1 MENKT
6 VTVMEYYLPEG
17 TILDGRYRIIRVL
30 GCGGFGITYEAINE
44 NTNGRVAIKEFYNR
58 NYMGRINK
66 DIVLTDG
73 EMQVP
78 FQKAK
83 ERFLREARRLRD
95 YSSEPGV
102 VHIRNYFEQNNTA
115 YIVMEYIGGISLQEY
130 FDRKGRIEAGR
141 LFQLL
146 YPLMVTLEKIHKSGV
161 VHRDISPDNIKF
173 TDNPD
178 GAAGIKLIDF
188 GSARD
193 YMDDRTYT
201 IELKEGYAPP
211 EQYSGHEQ
219 GPWTDIYA
227 LCAVL
232 YCGITGQKPIRS
244 SIRKMKD
251 ELLMPSQMGIAI
263 DPKLEKILK
272 KGLNIEREKR
282 YQNLEEL
289 LTELKPILYPKK
301 KNTGDNKKGKIFLA
315 ASIAACVLVAG
326 GYGGWR
332 YYQDH
337 LAYFKFHGEKTE
349 TVLLTPYDDM
359 STKDY
364 KKNVKIIK
372 KRLDYLWRED
382 GYIFREKEDG
392 LEITTTLENY
402 KAENIDQDV
411 FETIRM
417 SVAQPLELNIT
428 VVSGDGYKA
437 RASKLEQD
445 EIISVKKKDGK
456 IPVEDRTPEDIY
468 SSDGLDAYVEVKI
481 TDEAAERI
489 RNDLQDIAGEK
500 DSYIMLVTDAG
511 TEYRSKRLLCT
522 DMNGDWTTYYCRVKK
537 DSRGWKALWK
547 TEKLS
552 DPFEISYEIQAD
564 WEEESGIWGEYQC
577 KEEDIQQPAVTMDYR
592 TASIMYWNNEA
603 MSGAGAWS
611 ELLYDIKTRMD
622 TLKIPYAVGIAP
634 DDTGKILI
642 KTAQKDMNPF
652 LEKMLTGPV
661 SVALESEDISQKED
675 IFSSAGEL
683 KLQEEEEGNYS
694 LVLSLSL
701 SDSEKEELKPLI
713 RTVQDSEDHRLY
725 LTVEGYRIAWTELE
739 SEEIPENIVF
749 RNNCYQNSEVFTQ
762 RDVPLLQMIITAME
776 QSRLAGYESY
786 TYARA
791 QYSSKNSIVDA
802 EPQQENEQYMPAS
815 EELENIKRGL
825 HKVNKNAEV
834 SESRGSTNRLDI
846 TLRYDMDKSYGAR
859 AVSDIEQLLE
869 TEKADL
875 KTYDEIVIY
884 PGYKDRGSGVR
895 FRRSNNLSGT
905 EVQNWKFMFY
915 RSGEGDEEESKMAEL
930 LKKSEPLKEYRTED
944 SFVGNQN
951 WWWYNID
958 LW

>member
-173 TDNPD
+173 TDDPD

-301 KNTGDNKKGKIFLA
+301 KNTGGNKKGKIFLA
-315 ASIAACVLVAG
+315 ASIAACVLAAG

-372 KRLDYLWRED
+372 KRLDYLWGEE
-382 GYIFREKEDG
+382 GYILREKEDG

-402 KAENIDQDV
+402 KAENIDKDV

-417 SVAQPLELNIT
+417 YVAEPLRLNFTAI
-428 VVSGDGYKA
+428 SGDDNEA
-437 RASKLEQD
+437 RFSTLERD
-445 EIISVKKKDGK
+445 EIVSVKKKEGE

-468 SSDGLDAYVEVKI
+468 SGDGLDAYIEVKI

-489 RNDLQDIAGEK
+489 RKDLQDIAEE
-500 DSYIMLVTDAG
+500 DNSYTMLVTDSG

-522 DMNGDWTTYYCRVKK
+522 DMNGDWTTFYCKVRKE
-537 DSRGWKALWK
+537 SSAWKALWK
-547 TEKLS
+547 TEELS
-552 DPFEISYEIQAD
+552 DPFQISYEIQAD
-564 WEEESGIWGEYQC
+564 WEEESGIWGKYQC
-577 KEEDIQQPAVTMDYR
+577 QEKDIQQPSVTMDYR
-592 TASIMYWNNEA
+592 ITSIMYWDNEG
-603 MSGAGAWS
+603 MDSAGAWS
-611 ELLYDIKTRMD
+611 ELLYDVKTRID
-622 TLKIPYAVGIAP
+622 ALKIPYAVGIAP
-634 DDTGKILI
+634 DDTGRILI

-652 LEKMLTGPV
+652 LAEMLTGLV
-661 SVALESEDISQKED
+661 SVALESEDISQKMD
-675 IFSSAGEL
+675 IYSSIGSL
-683 KLQEEEEGNYS
+683 KLQEEEDGSYS
-694 LVLSLSL
+694 ICLKLSLT
-701 SDSEKEELKPLI
+701 DSIREEMETLRK
-713 RTVQDSEDHRLY
+713 TVQQSENHRLY
-725 LTVEGYRIAWTELE
+725 LTVEGYRIAWTELK
-739 SEEIPENIVF
+739 SEEIPETLVF
-749 RNNCYQNSEVFTQ
+749 RNNCYGNSAIFTKS
-762 RDVPLLQMIITAME
+762 DVPLLQMIITAME
-776 QSRLAGYESY
+776 QSSLAGYESY
-786 TYARA
+786 GYARS
-791 QYSSKNSIVDA
+791 QYSSKDSVVNEEA
-802 EPQQENEQYMPAS
+802 EVENEEYMPMS
-815 EELENIKRGL
+815 KELENIKKGI
-825 HKVNKNAEV
+825 HKFNKNAEV
-834 SESRGSTNRLDI
+834 TENRGSKNRLDI
-846 TLRYDMDKSYGAR
+846 TLRYDLNKSYATK
-859 AVSDIEQLLE
+859 VISDIEQLLE
-869 TEKADL
+869 TEKDNL
-875 KTYDEIVIY
+875 KIYDDIVIY
-884 PGYKDRGSGVR
+884 PGYKNRGSGVQ
-895 FRRSNNLSGT
+895 FRRSGGISGT
-905 EVQNWKFMFY
+905 AIENWKMLYY
-915 RSGEGDEEESKMAEL
+915 RAGKDNEEEGKMAEL
-930 LKKSEPLKEYRTED
+930 LEKSESLKEYRTED
-944 SFVGNQN
+944 SFVENQN
-951 WWWYNID
+951 WWWFYSD

>member
-58 NYMGRINK
+58 NYMGRINE

-219 GPWTDIYA
+219 GPWTDVYA

-232 YCGITGQKPIRS
+232 YRGITGQKPIRS
-244 SIRKMKD
+244 LIRKLND

-272 KGLNIEREKR
+272 KGLNIEKEKR

-301 KNTGDNKKGKIFLA
+301 KNTGGNKKGKIFLA
-315 ASIAACVLVAG
+315 ASIAACVLAAG

-372 KRLDYLWRED
+372 KRLDYLWGEE
-382 GYIFREKEDG
+382 GYILREKEDG
-392 LEITTTLENY
+392 LEITTTLASYE
-402 KAENIDQDV
+402 AENIDRDV
-411 FETIRM
+411 FETMRLA
-417 SVAQPLELNIT
+417 VAQPLELNIIA
-428 VVSGDGYKA
+428 VSGDGYKA
-437 RASKLEQD
+437 RASKLGQD
-445 EIISVKKKDGK
+445 EVISAQKKEGE

-468 SSDGLDAYVEVKI
+468 SSDGLEAYVEVKI

-500 DSYIMLVTDAG
+500 DSYIMLVTDPG

-522 DMNGDWTTYYCRVKK
+522 DMNGDWTTYYCRVNKA
-537 DSRGWKALWK
+537 SRGWKALWK
-547 TEKLS
+547 TERLS

-564 WEEESGIWGEYQC
+564 WEEESGIWGKYQC
-577 KEEDIQQPAVTMDYR
+577 KEDEIQQPAVTMDYR
-592 TASIMYWNNEA
+592 TTSIMYWNNEA

-622 TLKIPYAVGIAP
+622 TLKIPYAVGTAP
-634 DDTGKILI
+634 DDTGRILI

-652 LEKMLTGPV
+652 LEKMLTGSV

-675 IFSSAGEL
+675 IFYTTGEL
-683 KLQEEEEGNYS
+683 KLQEEDGDYS
-694 LVLSLSL
+694 VVLSLSL
-701 SDSEKEELKPLI
+701 SESKKEELKPLFK
-713 RTVQDSEDHRLY
+713 TVQDSEDHRLY
-725 LTVEGYRIAWTELE
+725 LTVEGYRIAWAELE
-739 SEEIPENIVF
+739 SGEIPENIVF
-749 RNNCYQNSEVFTQ
+749 RNNCYRNAKAFTQ
-762 RDVPLLQMIITAME
+762 SDVPLLQMIITAME

-786 TYARA
+786 IHARS
-791 QYSSKNSIVDA
+791 QYSSKNGIVDA
-802 EPQQENEQYMPAS
+802 EPQQENEQYMPVS
-815 EELENIKRGL
+815 EELENIKKGL
-825 HKVNKNAEV
+825 HKFNKNAEV
-834 SESRGSTNRLDI
+834 SEDRGSTNRLVI
-846 TLRYDMDKSYGAR
+846 TLRYDIDKSYGVK

-875 KTYDEIVIY
+875 KIYDDIVIY
-884 PGYKDRGSGVR
+884 PGYKNRGSGVR

-915 RSGEGDEEESKMAEL
+915 KSGEGDEEESKMAEL

>member
-58 NYMGRINK
+58 NYMGRINE

-115 YIVMEYIGGISLQEY
+115 YIVMEYIGGMSLQEY

-173 TDNPD
+173 TDDPD

-219 GPWTDIYA
+219 GPWTDVYA

-232 YCGITGQKPIRS
+232 YRGITGQKPIRS
-244 SIRKMKD
+244 LLRKIKD
-251 ELLMPSQMGIAI
+251 ELLMPSQMGIPI

-272 KGLNIEREKR
+272 KGLNIEKEKR

-289 LTELKPILYPKK
+289 LAELKPILYPKK
-301 KNTGDNKKGKIFLA
+301 KNTGGNKKGKIFLA
-315 ASIAACVLVAG
+315 TSIAACVLAAG

-372 KRLDYLWRED
+372 KRLDYLWGED

-411 FETIRM
+411 FETMRLA
-417 SVAQPLELNIT
+417 VAQPLELNIIAI
-428 VVSGDGYKA
+428 SGDGYKA
-437 RASKLEQD
+437 RASKLGPD
-445 EIISVKKKDGK
+445 EVISAKKKEGE

-468 SSDGLDAYVEVKI
+468 SSDGLEAYVEVKI

-500 DSYIMLVTDAG
+500 DSYIMLVTDPG

-522 DMNGDWTTYYCRVKK
+522 DMNGDWTTYYCRVNK

-547 TEKLS
+547 TERLS

-564 WEEESGIWGEYQC
+564 WEEESGIWGKYQC
-577 KEEDIQQPAVTMDYR
+577 KEDEIHQPSVTMDYR
-592 TASIMYWNNEA
+592 TTSIMYWNNEA

-611 ELLYDIKTRMD
+611 ELLYDIKTRLD
-622 TLKIPYAVGIAP
+622 TLKIPYAVGTAP

-652 LEKMLTGPV
+652 LEKMLTGSV

-675 IFSSAGEL
+675 IFSTTGEL
-683 KLQEEEEGNYS
+683 KLQEEDGNYS
-694 LVLSLSL
+694 VVLSLSL
-701 SDSEKEELKPLI
+701 SESKKEELKPLFK
-713 RTVQDSEDHRLY
+713 TVQDSEDHRLY
-725 LTVEGYRIAWTELE
+725 LTVEGYRIAWAELE
-739 SEEIPENIVF
+739 SGEIPENIVF
-749 RNNCYQNSEVFTQ
+749 RNNCYRNAEAFTQ
-762 RDVPLLQMIITAME
+762 SDVPLLQMIITAME

-786 TYARA
+786 IHARS
-791 QYSSKNSIVDA
+791 QYSSKNGVVDA
-802 EPQQENEQYMPAS
+802 EPQQENEQYMPVS
-815 EELENIKRGL
+815 EELENIKKGL
-825 HKVNKNAEV
+825 YKFNKNAEV
-834 SESRGSTNRLDI
+834 SEDRGSTNRLDI
-846 TLRYDMDKSYGAR
+846 TLRYDIDKSYGVK

-875 KTYDEIVIY
+875 KIYDDIVIY
-884 PGYKDRGSGVR
+884 PGYKNRGSGVR
-895 FRRSNNLSGT
+895 FRRSDNLSGT
-905 EVQNWKFMFY
+905 EVQNWEFMFY
-915 RSGEGDEEESKMAEL
+915 RSGEDDEEENKMAEL
-930 LKKSEPLKEYRTED
+930 LEKSEPLKEYRTED
-944 SFVGNQN
+944 SFVKNQN

>member
-17 TILDGRYRIIRVL
+17 TILDGRYQIIRVL

-58 NYMGRINK
+58 NYMGRINE

-73 EMQVP
+73 EMQAP

-130 FDRKGRIEAGR
+130 FERKGRIEAGR

-173 TDNPD
+173 TDDPD

-219 GPWTDIYA
+219 GPWTDVYA

-232 YCGITGQKPIRS
+232 YRGITGQKPIRS
-244 SIRKMKD
+244 LLRKIKD
-251 ELLMPSQMGIAI
+251 ELLMPSQMGIPI

-272 KGLNIEREKR
+272 KGLNIEKEKR

-289 LTELKPILYPKK
+289 LAELKPILYPKK
-301 KNTGDNKKGKIFLA
+301 KNTGGNKKGKIFLA
-315 ASIAACVLVAG
+315 ASIAACVLAAG

-372 KRLDYLWRED
+372 KRLDYLWGEE
-382 GYIFREKEDG
+382 GYILREKEDG
-392 LEITTTLENY
+392 LEITTTLASYE
-402 KAENIDQDV
+402 AENIDQDV
-411 FETIRM
+411 FETMRLA
-417 SVAQPLELNIT
+417 VAQPLELNIIAI
-428 VVSGDGYKA
+428 SGDGYKA
-437 RASKLEQD
+437 RASKLGPD
-445 EIISVKKKDGK
+445 EVISAKKKEGE

-468 SSDGLDAYVEVKI
+468 SSDGLEAYVEVKI

-500 DSYIMLVTDAG
+500 DSYIMLVTDPG

-522 DMNGDWTTYYCRVKK
+522 DMNGDWTTYYCRVNK

-547 TEKLS
+547 TERLS

-564 WEEESGIWGEYQC
+564 WEEESGIWGKYQC
-577 KEEDIQQPAVTMDYR
+577 KEDEIHQPSVTMDYR
-592 TASIMYWNNEA
+592 TTSIMYWNNEA

-611 ELLYDIKTRMD
+611 ELLYDIKTRLD
-622 TLKIPYAVGIAP
+622 TLKIPYAVGTAP

-652 LEKMLTGPV
+652 LEKMLTGSV

-675 IFSSAGEL
+675 IFSTTGEL
-683 KLQEEEEGNYS
+683 KLQEEDGNYS
-694 LVLSLSL
+694 VVLSLSL
-701 SDSEKEELKPLI
+701 SESKKEELKPLFK
-713 RTVQDSEDHRLY
+713 TVQDSEDHRLY
-725 LTVEGYRIAWTELE
+725 LTVEGYRIAWAELE
-739 SEEIPENIVF
+739 SGEIPENIVF
-749 RNNCYQNSEVFTQ
+749 RNNCYRNAEAFTQ
-762 RDVPLLQMIITAME
+762 SDVPLLQMIITAME

-786 TYARA
+786 IHARS
-791 QYSSKNSIVDA
+791 QYSSKNGIVDA
-802 EPQQENEQYMPAS
+802 EPQQQNEQYMPVS
-815 EELENIKRGL
+815 EELENIKKGL
-825 HKVNKNAEV
+825 HKFNKNAEV
-834 SESRGSTNRLDI
+834 SEDRGSTNRLDI
-846 TLRYDMDKSYGAR
+846 TLRYDIDKSYGVK

-875 KTYDEIVIY
+875 KIYDDIVIY
-884 PGYKDRGSGVR
+884 PGYKNRGSGVR
-895 FRRSNNLSGT
+895 FRRSDNLSGT
-905 EVQNWKFMFY
+905 EVQNWEFMFY
-915 RSGEGDEEESKMAEL
+915 RSGEDDEEENKMAEL
-930 LKKSEPLKEYRTED
+930 LEKSEPLKEYRTED
-944 SFVGNQN
+944 SFVKNQN

>member
-115 YIVMEYIGGISLQEY
+115 YIVMEYIGGMSLQEY
-130 FDRKGRIEAGR
+130 FNRKGRIEAGR

-173 TDNPD
+173 TDDPD

-219 GPWTDIYA
+219 GPWTDVYA

-232 YCGITGQKPIRS
+232 YRGITGQKPIRS
-244 SIRKMKD
+244 LLRKIKD
-251 ELLMPSQMGIAI
+251 ELLMPSQMGIPI

-272 KGLNIEREKR
+272 KGLNIEKEKR

-289 LTELKPILYPKK
+289 LAELKPILYPKK
-301 KNTGDNKKGKIFLA
+301 KNTGGNKKGKIFLA
-315 ASIAACVLVAG
+315 ASIAACVLAAG

-372 KRLDYLWRED
+372 KRLDYLWGEE
-382 GYIFREKEDG
+382 GYILREKEDG
-392 LEITTTLENY
+392 LEITTTLASYE
-402 KAENIDQDV
+402 AENIDQDV
-411 FETIRM
+411 FETMRLA
-417 SVAQPLELNIT
+417 VAQPLELNIIAI
-428 VVSGDGYKA
+428 SGDGYKA
-437 RASKLEQD
+437 RASKLGPD
-445 EIISVKKKDGK
+445 EVISAKKKEGE

-468 SSDGLDAYVEVKI
+468 SSDGLEAYVEVKI

-500 DSYIMLVTDAG
+500 DSYIMLVTDPG

-522 DMNGDWTTYYCRVKK
+522 DMNGDWTTYYCRVNK

-547 TEKLS
+547 TERLS

-564 WEEESGIWGEYQC
+564 WEEESGIWGKYQC
-577 KEEDIQQPAVTMDYR
+577 KEDEIHQPSVTMDYR
-592 TASIMYWNNEA
+592 TTSIMYWNNEA

-611 ELLYDIKTRMD
+611 ELLYDIKTRLD
-622 TLKIPYAVGIAP
+622 TLKIPYAVGTAP

-652 LEKMLTGPV
+652 LEKMLTGSV

-675 IFSSAGEL
+675 IFSTTGEL
-683 KLQEEEEGNYS
+683 KLQEEDGNYS
-694 LVLSLSL
+694 VVLSLSL
-701 SDSEKEELKPLI
+701 SESKKEELKPLFK
-713 RTVQDSEDHRLY
+713 TVQDSEDHRLY
-725 LTVEGYRIAWTELE
+725 LTVEGYRIAWAELE
-739 SEEIPENIVF
+739 SGEIPENIVF
-749 RNNCYQNSEVFTQ
+749 RNNCYRNAEAFTQ
-762 RDVPLLQMIITAME
+762 SDVPLLQMIITAME

-786 TYARA
+786 IHARS
-791 QYSSKNSIVDA
+791 QYSSKNGVVDA
-802 EPQQENEQYMPAS
+802 EPQQENEQYMPVS
-815 EELENIKRGL
+815 EELENIKKGL
-825 HKVNKNAEV
+825 YKFNKNAEV
-834 SESRGSTNRLDI
+834 SEDRGSTNRLDI
-846 TLRYDMDKSYGAR
+846 TLRYDIDKSYGVK

-875 KTYDEIVIY
+875 KIYDDIVIY
-884 PGYKDRGSGVR
+884 PGYKNRGSGVR
-895 FRRSNNLSGT
+895 FRRSDNLSGT
-905 EVQNWKFMFY
+905 EVQNWEFMFY
-915 RSGEGDEEESKMAEL
+915 RSGEDDEEENKIAEL
-930 LKKSEPLKEYRTED
+930 LEKSEPLKEYRTED
-944 SFVGNQN
+944 SFVKNQN

>member
-115 YIVMEYIGGISLQEY
+115 YIVMEYIGGMSLQEY
-130 FDRKGRIEAGR
+130 FNRKGRIEAGR

-173 TDNPD
+173 TDDPD

-219 GPWTDIYA
+219 GPWTDVYA

-232 YCGITGQKPIRS
+232 YRGITGQKPIRS
-244 SIRKMKD
+244 LLRKIKD
-251 ELLMPSQMGIAI
+251 ELLMPSQMGIPI

-272 KGLNIEREKR
+272 KGLNIEKEKR

-289 LTELKPILYPKK
+289 LAELKPILYPKK
-301 KNTGDNKKGKIFLA
+301 KNTGGNKKGKIFLA
-315 ASIAACVLVAG
+315 ASIAACVLAAG

-372 KRLDYLWRED
+372 KRLDYLWGEE
-382 GYIFREKEDG
+382 GYILREKEDG
-392 LEITTTLENY
+392 LEITTTLASYE
-402 KAENIDQDV
+402 AENIDQDV
-411 FETIRM
+411 FETMRLA
-417 SVAQPLELNIT
+417 VAQPLELNIIAI
-428 VVSGDGYKA
+428 SGDGYKA
-437 RASKLEQD
+437 RASKLGPD
-445 EIISVKKKDGK
+445 EVISAKKKEGE

-468 SSDGLDAYVEVKI
+468 SSDGLEAYVEVKI

-522 DMNGDWTTYYCRVKK
+522 DMNGDWTTYYCRVNK

-547 TEKLS
+547 TERLS

-564 WEEESGIWGEYQC
+564 WEEESGIWGKYQC
-577 KEEDIQQPAVTMDYR
+577 KEDEIHQPSVTMDYR
-592 TASIMYWNNEA
+592 TTSIMYWNNEA

-611 ELLYDIKTRMD
+611 ELLYDIKTRLD
-622 TLKIPYAVGIAP
+622 TLKIPYAVGTAP

-652 LEKMLTGPV
+652 LEKMLTGSV

-675 IFSSAGEL
+675 IFSTTGEL
-683 KLQEEEEGNYS
+683 KLQEEDGNYS
-694 LVLSLSL
+694 VVLSLSL
-701 SDSEKEELKPLI
+701 SESKKEELKPLFK
-713 RTVQDSEDHRLY
+713 TVQDSEDHRLY
-725 LTVEGYRIAWTELE
+725 LTVEGYRIAWAELE
-739 SEEIPENIVF
+739 SGEIPENIVF
-749 RNNCYQNSEVFTQ
+749 RNNCYRNAEAFTQ
-762 RDVPLLQMIITAME
+762 SDVPLLQMIITAME

-786 TYARA
+786 IHARS
-791 QYSSKNSIVDA
+791 QYSSKNGVVDA
-802 EPQQENEQYMPAS
+802 EPQQENEQYMPVS
-815 EELENIKRGL
+815 EELENIKKGL
-825 HKVNKNAEV
+825 YKFNKNAEV
-834 SESRGSTNRLDI
+834 SEDRGSTNRLDI
-846 TLRYDMDKSYGAR
+846 TLRYDIDKSYGVK

-875 KTYDEIVIY
+875 KIYDDIVIY
-884 PGYKDRGSGVR
+884 PGYKNRGSGVR
-895 FRRSNNLSGT
+895 FRRSDNLSGT
-905 EVQNWKFMFY
+905 EVQNWEFMFY
-915 RSGEGDEEESKMAEL
+915 RSGEDDEEENKIAEL
-930 LKKSEPLKEYRTED
+930 LEKSEPLKEYRTED
-944 SFVGNQN
+944 SFVKNQN

>member
-115 YIVMEYIGGISLQEY
+115 YIVMEYIGGMSLQEY

-173 TDNPD
+173 TDDPD

-219 GPWTDIYA
+219 GPWTDVYA

-232 YCGITGQKPIRS
+232 YRGITGQKPIRS
-244 SIRKMKD
+244 LLRKIKD
-251 ELLMPSQMGIAI
+251 ELLMPSQMGIPI

-272 KGLNIEREKR
+272 KGLNIEKEKR

-289 LTELKPILYPKK
+289 LAELKPILYPKK
-301 KNTGDNKKGKIFLA
+301 KNTGGNKKGKIFLA
-315 ASIAACVLVAG
+315 ASIAACVLAAG

-372 KRLDYLWRED
+372 KRLDYLWGEE
-382 GYIFREKEDG
+382 GYILREKEDG
-392 LEITTTLENY
+392 LEITTTLASYE
-402 KAENIDQDV
+402 AENIDQDV
-411 FETIRM
+411 FETMRLA
-417 SVAQPLELNIT
+417 VAQPLELNIIAI
-428 VVSGDGYKA
+428 SGDGYKA
-437 RASKLEQD
+437 RASKLGPD
-445 EIISVKKKDGK
+445 EVISAKKKEGE

-468 SSDGLDAYVEVKI
+468 SSDGLEAYVEVKI

-500 DSYIMLVTDAG
+500 DSYIMLVTDPG

-522 DMNGDWTTYYCRVKK
+522 DMNGDWTTYYCRVNK

-547 TEKLS
+547 TERLS

-564 WEEESGIWGEYQC
+564 WEEESGIWGKYQC
-577 KEEDIQQPAVTMDYR
+577 KEDEIHQPSVTMDYR
-592 TASIMYWNNEA
+592 TTSIMYWNNEA

-611 ELLYDIKTRMD
+611 ELLYDIKTRLD
-622 TLKIPYAVGIAP
+622 TLKIPYAVGTAP

-652 LEKMLTGPV
+652 LEKMLTGSV
-661 SVALESEDISQKED
+661 SVALESEDISQKKD
-675 IFSSAGEL
+675 IFYTTGEL
-683 KLQEEEEGNYS
+683 KLQEEDGNYS
-694 LVLSLSL
+694 VVLSLSL
-701 SDSEKEELKPLI
+701 SESTKEELKPLFK
-713 RTVQDSEDHRLY
+713 TVQDSEDHRLY
-725 LTVEGYRIAWTELE
+725 LTVEGYRIAWAELE
-739 SEEIPENIVF
+739 SGEIPENIVF
-749 RNNCYQNSEVFTQ
+749 RNNCYRNAEAFTQ
-762 RDVPLLQMIITAME
+762 SDVPLLQMIITAME

-786 TYARA
+786 IHARS
-791 QYSSKNSIVDA
+791 QYSSKNGVVDA
-802 EPQQENEQYMPAS
+802 EPQQENEQYMPVS
-815 EELENIKRGL
+815 EELENIKKGL
-825 HKVNKNAEV
+825 YKFNKNAEV
-834 SESRGSTNRLDI
+834 SEDRGSTNRLDI
-846 TLRYDMDKSYGAR
+846 TLRYDIDKSYGVK

-875 KTYDEIVIY
+875 KIYDDIVIY
-884 PGYKDRGSGVR
+884 PGYKNRGSGVR
-895 FRRSNNLSGT
+895 FRRSDNLSGT
-905 EVQNWKFMFY
+905 EVQNWEFMFY
-915 RSGEGDEEESKMAEL
+915 RSGEDDEEENKIAEL
-930 LKKSEPLKEYRTED
+930 LEKSEPLKEYRTED
-944 SFVGNQN
+944 SFVKNQN

>member
-6 VTVMEYYLPEG
+6 VTIMEYYLSEG
-17 TILDGRYRIIRVL
+17 TILDGRYRIVRVL

-115 YIVMEYIGGISLQEY
+115 YIVMEYIGGMSLQEY

-173 TDNPD
+173 TDDPD

-219 GPWTDIYA
+219 GPWTDVYA

-232 YCGITGQKPIRS
+232 YRGITGQKPIRS
-244 SIRKMKD
+244 LLRKIKD
-251 ELLMPSQMGIAI
+251 ELLMPSQMGIPI

-272 KGLNIEREKR
+272 KGLNIEKEKR

-289 LTELKPILYPKK
+289 LAELKPILYPKK
-301 KNTGDNKKGKIFLA
+301 KNTGGNKKGKIFLA
-315 ASIAACVLVAG
+315 TSIAACVLAAG

-372 KRLDYLWRED
+372 KRLDYLWGED

-411 FETIRM
+411 FETMRLA
-417 SVAQPLELNIT
+417 VAQPLELNIIAI
-428 VVSGDGYKA
+428 SGDGYKA
-437 RASKLEQD
+437 RASKLGPD
-445 EIISVKKKDGK
+445 EVISAKKKEGE

-468 SSDGLDAYVEVKI
+468 SSDGLEAYVEVKI

-500 DSYIMLVTDAG
+500 DSYIMLVTDPG

-522 DMNGDWTTYYCRVKK
+522 DMNGDWTTYYCRVNK

-547 TEKLS
+547 TERLS

-564 WEEESGIWGEYQC
+564 WEEESGIWGKYQC
-577 KEEDIQQPAVTMDYR
+577 KEDEIHQPSVTMDYR
-592 TASIMYWNNEA
+592 TTSIMYWNNEA

-611 ELLYDIKTRMD
+611 ELLYDIKTRLD
-622 TLKIPYAVGIAP
+622 TLKIPYAVGTAP

-652 LEKMLTGPV
+652 LEKMLTGSV

-675 IFSSAGEL
+675 IFSTTGEL
-683 KLQEEEEGNYS
+683 KLQEEDGNYS
-694 LVLSLSL
+694 VVLSLSL
-701 SDSEKEELKPLI
+701 SESKKEELKPLFK
-713 RTVQDSEDHRLY
+713 TVQDSEDHRLY
-725 LTVEGYRIAWTELE
+725 LTVEGYRIAWAELE
-739 SEEIPENIVF
+739 SGEIPENIVF
-749 RNNCYQNSEVFTQ
+749 RNNCYRNAEAFTQ
-762 RDVPLLQMIITAME
+762 SDVPLLQMIITAME

-786 TYARA
+786 IHARS
-791 QYSSKNSIVDA
+791 QYSSKNGVVDA
-802 EPQQENEQYMPAS
+802 EPQQENEQYMPVS
-815 EELENIKRGL
+815 EELENIKKGL
-825 HKVNKNAEV
+825 YKFNKNAEV
-834 SESRGSTNRLDI
+834 SEDRGSTNRLDI
-846 TLRYDMDKSYGAR
+846 TLRYDIDKSYGVK

-875 KTYDEIVIY
+875 KIYDDIVIY
-884 PGYKDRGSGVR
+884 PGYKNRGSGVR
-895 FRRSNNLSGT
+895 FRRSDNLSGT
-905 EVQNWKFMFY
+905 EVQNWEFMFY
-915 RSGEGDEEESKMAEL
+915 RSGEDDEEENKMAEL
-930 LKKSEPLKEYRTED
+930 LEKSEPLKEYRTED
-944 SFVGNQN
+944 SFVKNQN

>member
-73 EMQVP
+73 EMQAP

-173 TDNPD
+173 TDDPD

-219 GPWTDIYA
+219 GPWTDVYA

-232 YCGITGQKPIRS
+232 YRGITGQKPIRS
-244 SIRKMKD
+244 LLRKIKD
-251 ELLMPSQMGIAI
+251 ELLMPSQMGIPI

-272 KGLNIEREKR
+272 KGLNIEKEKR

-289 LTELKPILYPKK
+289 LAELKPILYPKK
-301 KNTGDNKKGKIFLA
+301 KNIGGNKKGKIFLA
-315 ASIAACVLVAG
+315 TSIAACVLAAG

-372 KRLDYLWRED
+372 KRLNYLWGEE
-382 GYIFREKEDG
+382 GYILREKEDG
-392 LEITTTLENY
+392 LEITTTLASYE
-402 KAENIDQDV
+402 AENIDQDV
-411 FETIRM
+411 FETMRLA
-417 SVAQPLELNIT
+417 VAQPLELNIIAI
-428 VVSGDGYKA
+428 SGDGYKA
-437 RASKLEQD
+437 RASKLGPD
-445 EIISVKKKDGK
+445 EVISAKKKEGE

-468 SSDGLDAYVEVKI
+468 SSDGLEAYVEVKI

-500 DSYIMLVTDAG
+500 DSYIMLVTDPG

-522 DMNGDWTTYYCRVKK
+522 DMNGDWTTYYCRVNK

-547 TEKLS
+547 TERLS

-564 WEEESGIWGEYQC
+564 WEEESGIWGKYQC

-592 TASIMYWNNEA
+592 TTSIMYWNNEA

-611 ELLYDIKTRMD
+611 ELLYDIKTRLD
-622 TLKIPYAVGIAP
+622 TLKIPYAVGTAP

-652 LEKMLTGPV
+652 LEKMLTGSV
-661 SVALESEDISQKED
+661 SVALESEDISQKKD
-675 IFSSAGEL
+675 IFYTTGEL
-683 KLQEEEEGNYS
+683 KLQEEDGNYS

-701 SDSEKEELKPLI
+701 SESTKEELKPLFK
-713 RTVQDSEDHRLY
+713 TVQDSEDHRLY
-725 LTVEGYRIAWTELE
+725 LTVEGYRIAWAELE
-739 SEEIPENIVF
+739 SGEIPENIVF
-749 RNNCYQNSEVFTQ
+749 RNNCYRNAEAFTQ
-762 RDVPLLQMIITAME
+762 SDVPLLQMIITAME

-786 TYARA
+786 IHARS
-791 QYSSKNSIVDA
+791 QYSSKNGIVDA
-802 EPQQENEQYMPAS
+802 EPQQQNEQYMPVS
-815 EELENIKRGL
+815 EEMENIKKGL
-825 HKVNKNAEV
+825 YKFNKNAEV
-834 SESRGSTNRLDI
+834 SEDRGSTNRLDI
-846 TLRYDMDKSYGAR
+846 TLRYDIDKSYGVK

-905 EVQNWKFMFY
+905 EVQNWEFMFY
-915 RSGEGDEEESKMAEL
+915 RSGEDDEEENKMAEL
-930 LKKSEPLKEYRTED
+930 LEKSEPLKEYRTED
-944 SFVGNQN
+944 SFVKNQN

>member
-115 YIVMEYIGGISLQEY
+115 YIVMEYIGGISLQDY

-173 TDNPD
+173 TDDPD
-178 GAAGIKLIDF
+178 GVAGIKLIDF

-315 ASIAACVLVAG
+315 ASIAACVLAAG

-372 KRLDYLWRED
+372 KRLDYLWGEE
-382 GYIFREKEDG
+382 GYILREKEDG
-392 LEITTTLENY
+392 LEITTTLASYE
-402 KAENIDQDV
+402 AENIDQDV

-437 RASKLEQD
+437 RASKLGQD
-445 EIISVKKKDGK
+445 EVISAQKKEGE

-468 SSDGLDAYVEVKI
+468 SSDGLEAYVEVKI

-500 DSYIMLVTDAG
+500 DSYIMLVTDPG

-547 TEKLS
+547 TERLS

-564 WEEESGIWGEYQC
+564 WEEESGIWGKYQC
-577 KEEDIQQPAVTMDYR
+577 KEDEIHQPSVTMDYR
-592 TASIMYWNNEA
+592 TTSIMYWNNEA

-622 TLKIPYAVGIAP
+622 TLKIPYAVGTAP
-634 DDTGKILI
+634 DDTGRILI

-652 LEKMLTGPV
+652 LEKMLTGSV

-675 IFSSAGEL
+675 IFYTTGEL
-683 KLQEEEEGNYS
+683 KLQEEDGNYS
-694 LVLSLSL
+694 VVLSLSL
-701 SDSEKEELKPLI
+701 SESKKEELKPLFK
-713 RTVQDSEDHRLY
+713 TVQDSEDHRLY
-725 LTVEGYRIAWTELE
+725 LTVEGYRIAWAELE
-739 SEEIPENIVF
+739 SGEIPENIVF
-749 RNNCYQNSEVFTQ
+749 RNNCYRNAKAFTQ
-762 RDVPLLQMIITAME
+762 SDVPLLQMIITAME

-786 TYARA
+786 IHARS
-791 QYSSKNSIVDA
+791 QYSSKNGIVDA
-802 EPQQENEQYMPAS
+802 EPQQENEQYMPVS

-825 HKVNKNAEV
+825 HKFNKNAEV
-834 SESRGSTNRLDI
+834 SEDRGTSNQLNI
-846 TLRYDMDKSYGAR
+846 TLRYDINKSYGAR
-859 AVSDIEQLLE
+859 VVSDIEQLLE

-875 KTYDEIVIY
+875 KMYDDIVIY
-884 PGYKDRGSGVR
+884 PGYKNRGSGVR
-895 FRRSNNLSGT
+895 FRRSDNFSGT
-905 EVQNWKFMFY
+905 EVQNWEFMFY
-915 RSGEGDEEESKMAEL
+915 RSGEDDEEENKMAEL
-930 LKKSEPLKEYRTED
+930 LEKSEPLKEYRTED
-944 SFVGNQN
+944 SFVKNQN

>member
-73 EMQVP
+73 EMQAP

-173 TDNPD
+173 PDDPD

-219 GPWTDIYA
+219 GPWTDVYA

-232 YCGITGQKPIRS
+232 YRGITGQKPIRS
-244 SIRKMKD
+244 LLRKIKD
-251 ELLMPSQMGIAI
+251 ELLMPSQMGIPI

-272 KGLNIEREKR
+272 KGLNIEKEKR

-289 LTELKPILYPKK
+289 LAELKPILYPKK
-301 KNTGDNKKGKIFLA
+301 KNTGGNKKGKIFLA
-315 ASIAACVLVAG
+315 TSIAACVLAAG

-372 KRLDYLWRED
+372 KRLNYLWGEE
-382 GYIFREKEDG
+382 GYILREKEDG
-392 LEITTTLENY
+392 LEITTTLASYE
-402 KAENIDQDV
+402 AENIDQDV
-411 FETIRM
+411 FETMRLA
-417 SVAQPLELNIT
+417 VAQPLELNIIAI
-428 VVSGDGYKA
+428 SGDGYKA
-437 RASKLEQD
+437 RASKLGPD
-445 EIISVKKKDGK
+445 EVISAKKKEGE

-468 SSDGLDAYVEVKI
+468 SSDGLEAYVEVKI

-500 DSYIMLVTDAG
+500 DSYIMLVTDPG

-522 DMNGDWTTYYCRVKK
+522 DMNGDWTTYYCRVNK

-547 TEKLS
+547 TERLS

-564 WEEESGIWGEYQC
+564 WEEESGIWGKYQC

-592 TASIMYWNNEA
+592 TTSIMYWNNEA

-611 ELLYDIKTRMD
+611 ELLYDIKTRLD
-622 TLKIPYAVGIAP
+622 TLKIPYAVGTAP

-652 LEKMLTGPV
+652 LEKMLTGSV
-661 SVALESEDISQKED
+661 SVALESEDISQKKD
-675 IFSSAGEL
+675 IFYTTGEL
-683 KLQEEEEGNYS
+683 KLQEEDGNYS

-701 SDSEKEELKPLI
+701 SESTKEELKPLI

-725 LTVEGYRIAWTELE
+725 LTVEGYRIAWAELE
-739 SEEIPENIVF
+739 SGEIPENIVF
-749 RNNCYQNSEVFTQ
+749 RNNCYRNAEAFTQ
-762 RDVPLLQMIITAME
+762 SDVPLLQMIITAME

-786 TYARA
+786 IHARS
-791 QYSSKNSIVDA
+791 QYSSKNGIVDA
-802 EPQQENEQYMPAS
+802 EPQQQNEQYMPVS
-815 EELENIKRGL
+815 EEMENIKKGL
-825 HKVNKNAEV
+825 YKFNKNAEV
-834 SESRGSTNRLDI
+834 SEDRGSTNRLDI
-846 TLRYDMDKSYGAR
+846 TLRYDIDKSYGVK

-905 EVQNWKFMFY
+905 EVQNWEFMFY
-915 RSGEGDEEESKMAEL
+915 RSGEDDEEENKMAEL
-930 LKKSEPLKEYRTED
+930 LEKSEPLKEYRTED
-944 SFVGNQN
+944 SFVKNQN

>member
-58 NYMGRINK
+58 NYMGRINE

-173 TDNPD
+173 TDDPD

-301 KNTGDNKKGKIFLA
+301 KNTGGNKKGKIFLA
-315 ASIAACVLVAG
+315 ASIAACVLAAG

-372 KRLDYLWRED
+372 KRLNYLWGEE
-382 GYIFREKEDG
+382 GYILREKEDG
-392 LEITTTLENY
+392 LEITTTLASYE
-402 KAENIDQDV
+402 AENIDRDV
-411 FETIRM
+411 FETMRLA
-417 SVAQPLELNIT
+417 VAQPLELNIIAI
-428 VVSGDGYKA
+428 SGDGYKA
-437 RASKLEQD
+437 RASKLGQD
-445 EIISVKKKDGK
+445 EVISAKKKEGE

-468 SSDGLDAYVEVKI
+468 SSDGLEAYVEVKI

-500 DSYIMLVTDAG
+500 DSYIMLVTDPG

-522 DMNGDWTTYYCRVKK
+522 DMNGDWTTYYCRVNK

-547 TEKLS
+547 TERLS
-552 DPFEISYEIQAD
+552 DPFEISYEIQTD
-564 WEEESGIWGEYQC
+564 WEEESGIWGKYQC
-577 KEEDIQQPAVTMDYR
+577 KEDEIQQPAVTMDYR
-592 TASIMYWNNEA
+592 TTSIMYWNNEA

-622 TLKIPYAVGIAP
+622 TLKIPYAVGTAP
-634 DDTGKILI
+634 DDTGRILI

-652 LEKMLTGPV
+652 LEKMLVGSV
-661 SVALESEDISQKED
+661 SVELESEDINQKED
-675 IFSSAGEL
+675 IFSTTGEL
-683 KLQEEEEGNYS
+683 KLQEEDGNYS
-694 LVLSLSL
+694 VVLSLSL
-701 SDSEKEELKPLI
+701 SDSKKEELKSLFK
-713 RTVQDSEDHRLY
+713 TVQDSEDHRLY
-725 LTVEGYRIAWTELE
+725 LTVEGYRIAWAELE

-749 RNNCYQNSEVFTQ
+749 RNNCYRNSEVFTQ
-762 RDVPLLQMIITAME
+762 SDVPLLQMIVTAME

-786 TYARA
+786 IHARS
-791 QYSSKNSIVDA
+791 QYSSKNGIVDA

-825 HKVNKNAEV
+825 HKFNKNAEV
-834 SESRGSTNRLDI
+834 SEDRGTSNQLNI
-846 TLRYDMDKSYGAR
+846 TLRYDINKSYGAR
-859 AVSDIEQLLE
+859 VVSDIEQLLE

-875 KTYDEIVIY
+875 KMYDDIVIY
-884 PGYKDRGSGVR
+884 PGYKNRGSGVR
-895 FRRSNNLSGT
+895 FRRSDNFSGT
-905 EVQNWKFMFY
+905 EVQNWEFMFY
-915 RSGEGDEEESKMAEL
+915 RSGEDDEEENKMAEL
-930 LKKSEPLKEYRTED
+930 LEKSEPLKEYRTED
-944 SFVGNQN
+944 SFVKNQN